1 MSAERTVLVVDDT
14 PAHRYV
20 MASWLRRAG
29 FDVVEAGTG
38 GEALAKASAHVDAVV
53 LDVNLPDVPGREVCS
68 RIKADPATAHV
79 PVLHV
84 SATHVDAAARV
95 AGLEGGADAYLP
107 EPLDRDEFLATIS
120 ALCRRAD
127 AQRGAGRAARRLEAL
142 TDALVPLHEAR
153 SPEAV
158 TDHAARG
165 ACAVLGRPVV
175 SMVVVEA
182 GVVLRSVC
190 AAEGAALVR
199 GRGPTA
205 VVPPTGATSAVFGP
219 DDVPAPW
226 RPLLAEAGVGP
237 SSWFT
242 LWLVD
247 GTGALVGGLAVAVG
261 DEPLSD
267 EEREAAGRFAEAAT
281 VALANLRTFAEE
293 HRIALALQR
302 AFLPSGLRVRGG
314 VEVAARYAASDAR
327 LDVGGDFY
335 DAYDLPDG
343 RVAVV
348 IGDVQG
354 HSLRAATVM
363 AEVRMTLRAYLR
375 EGHDAAAA
383 LDLLNAALRDDHTE
397 FATVCVCVLDP
408 VTGALEL
415 TDAGHLPAFLVRT
428 DGTVVRAKAGSRL
441 LGLPSPDARPTLRE
455 DLAPGDVLVLLTDG
469 LVERRDGSL
478 VDALDRLAHV
488 AGQHAGLGPEAMCD
502 RLVAAFDDPGR
513 EDDVAVV
520 AVARQS
526 SPDGTL
532 PATSS
537 YVTSAG
543 GSAGV

>member
-1 MSAERTVLVVDDT
+1 MNADRTVLVVDDT

-29 FDVVEAGTG
+29 FGVVEAGTG
-38 GEALAKASAHVDAVV
+38 RDALAHATTPVDAVV
-53 LDVNLPDVPGREVCS
+53 LDVNLPDLSGREVC
-68 RIKADPATAHV
+68 RILKSDPATAHL

-84 SATHVDAAARV
+84 SATDVDAAART

-120 ALCRRAD
+120 ALCRRVD
-127 AQRGAGRAARRLEAL
+127 AQRGAGRTARRLEAL

-158 TDHAARG
+158 ADHAARG
-165 ACAVLGRPVV
+165 ACAVLGRAVI
-175 SMVVVEA
+175 SMVVADA

-190 AAEGAALVR
+190 VAEGAALVR

-205 VVPPTGATSAVFGP
+205 VLPPTGVSTAVFGP
-219 DDVPAPW
+219 DEVPLPW
-226 RPLLAEAGVGP
+226 RPLFDEAGVGP
-237 SSWFT
+237 SAWFT
-242 LWLVD
+242 HWLVD
-247 GTGALVGGLAVAVG
+247 ASGALVGGLGIEVG

-267 EEREAAGRFAEAAT
+267 EEQEAAARFTEAAT
-281 VALANLRTFAEE
+281 VALSNLRTFTEE

-302 AFLPSGLRVRGG
+302 ALLPSGLQVSGG
-314 VEVAARYAASDAR
+314 VEVVARYDASDAR

-335 DAYDLPDG
+335 DAFDLPDG

-363 AEVRMTLRAYLR
+363 AEVRVTLRAYLR
-375 EGHDAAAA
+375 EGHDAASA
-383 LDLLNAALRDDHTE
+383 LDLLNAALREDHPE

-408 VTGALEL
+408 RTGALEL
-415 TDAGHLPAFLVRT
+415 TDAGHLPALLVRA
-428 DGTVVRAKAGSRL
+428 DGTVDRAKAGSRL
-441 LGLPSPDARPTLRE
+441 LGVPSPRSRPAHH
-455 DLAPGDVLVLLTDG
+455 DVLAPGDLLVLVTDG
-469 LVERRDGSL
+469 LVERRGASL
-478 VDALDRLAHV
+478 VDALDRLAEV
-488 AGQHAGLGPEAMCD
+488 AGRSAGASPALLCE
-502 RLVAAFDDPGR
+502 RVVAAFDDPGR

-520 AVARQS
+520 AVTRHA

-532 PATSS
+532 SLTSS
-537 YVTSAG
+537 
-543 GSAGV
+543 

>member
-1 MSAERTVLVVDDT
+1 MSARRTVLVVDDT

-38 GEALAKASAHVDAVV
+38 GEALARASTQVDAVV
-53 LDVNLPDVPGREVCS
+53 LDVNLPDVPGREVC
-68 RIKADPATAHV
+68 RRLKADPATAHV

-84 SATHVDAAARV
+84 SATDIDAAART

-120 ALCRRAD
+120 ALCRRVD
-127 AQRGAGRAARRLEAL
+127 AQRGAGRTARRLEAL
-142 TDALVPLHEAR
+142 ADVLVPLHEAR

-158 TDHAARG
+158 ADHAARG
-165 ACAVLGRPVV
+165 VCSVLGRAVV
-175 SMVVVEA
+175 SMVVADA

-190 AAEGAALVR
+190 VAEGAALVR

-205 VVPPTGATSAVFGP
+205 VLPPTGATTAVFGP
-219 DDVPAPW
+219 DEIPAPW
-226 RPLLAEAGVGP
+226 RPLLDEAGISP
-237 SSWFT
+237 SSWWT

-247 GTGALVGGLAVAVG
+247 AAGALVGGLGIQVG
-261 DEPLSD
+261 DDDALTEK
-267 EEREAAGRFAEAAT
+267 EREAAARFAEAAT
-281 VALANLRTFAEE
+281 VALANLRTFTEE
-293 HRIALALQR
+293 HRLALALQS
-302 AFLPSGLRVRGG
+302 AFLPGSLRVRGG
-314 VEVAARYAASDAR
+314 IEVAARYEASDAR

-335 DAYDLPDG
+335 DAFDLPDG

-375 EGHDAAAA
+375 EGHGAATA
-383 LDLLNAALRDDHTE
+383 LDLLNAALRDDHPE

-408 VTGALEL
+408 ASGALEL
-415 TDAGHLPAFLVRT
+415 TDAGHLPAFLVRA
-428 DGTVVRAKAGSRL
+428 DGTVDRAKSGSRL
-441 LGLPSPDARPTLRE
+441 LGVPSPDERPAHHDVLE
-455 DLAPGDVLVLLTDG
+455 PGDLLVLVTDG
-469 LVERRDGSL
+469 LVERRGGSL
-478 VDALDRLAHV
+478 VDALDRLARV
-488 AGQHAGLGPEAMCD
+488 ASENVGVGPAVLCD

-520 AVARQS
+520 AVARQA

-532 PATSS
+532 SATSS
-537 YVTSAG
+537 
-543 GSAGV
+543 